1 MNVCCVLADAALTE
15 LKTQASAEQEAK
27 SLQQELLSTN
37 GKNPAYLIKTEQEQ
51 YSFRAALFIAASAKI
66 IR

>member
-15 LKTQASAEQEAK
+15 LKTQVSAEQEAK

-37 GKNPAYLIKTEQEQ
+37 GKNPAYLIKTEQER
-51 YSFRAALFIAASAKI
+51 YSFRAAIFIAASART